1 MSGHIVKHS
10 PQVHEVN
17 QQETLLIGHIEDHIE
32 NGFLGFI
39 EGLRQGART
48 MNQVLILYNFGM
60 SKARTG
66 RLCV

>member
-17 QQETLLIGHIEDHIE
+17 QQEPLLIGHIEDHVE

-39 EGLRQGART
+39 EAQE
-48 MNQVLILYNFGM
+48 
-60 SKARTG
+60 TG
-66 RLCV
+66 